1 MEQLVLKGI
10 THPGVHEVDEGIVSV
25 GRNPTNDVRISDPT
39 VSSFHCELIISDG
52 TVLVHDLNSTNGTY
66 IDGEPVHEGVLKPGQ
81 TLRLGQAEVRL
92 EVQRLPQPVVA
103 IPAPPRPATAA
114 TAQTAASG
122 QKAVL
127 HCVNHPDAPSVLVC
141 PKCGNAFCVDCLHTL
156 GIQGGQP
163 RLFCPSCSHPC
174 ETPEGID
181 LTAEKKPSFF
191 SRLTQTIRIRRVKE
205 P

>member
-39 VSSFHCELIISDG
+39 VSSFHCELIISEG

-66 IDGEPVHEGVLKPGQ
+66 IEGQPVREGVLKAGQ

-92 EVQRLPQPVVA
+92 EVQHLPQPVVA
-103 IPAPPRPATAA
+103 IPTPPRPPTAA
-114 TAQTAASG
+114 PEPVSAPG
-122 QKAVL
+122 EKVVPC
-127 HCVNHPDAPSVLVC
+127 CVNHPDAPSVLVC
-141 PKCGNAFCVDCLHTL
+141 PKCGNAFCSECLHTL
-156 GIQGGQP
+156 GLQGGQV

-174 ETPEGID
+174 EAPEGID